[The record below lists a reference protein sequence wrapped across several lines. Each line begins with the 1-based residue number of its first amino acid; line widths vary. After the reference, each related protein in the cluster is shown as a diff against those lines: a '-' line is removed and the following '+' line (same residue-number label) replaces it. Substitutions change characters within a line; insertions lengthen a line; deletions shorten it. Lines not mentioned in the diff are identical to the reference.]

1 MEYLTLKE
9 VSKRT
14 GVSEPTLRRWCAEG
28 RISEAQRS
36 PIRTGKGQ
44 AWLIPD
50 TAEIPI
56 PKDEGKRAEKYEFSP
71 KNEGLTELA

>member
-1 MEYLTLKE
+1 MQLLTLKE
-9 VSKRT
+9 VSQRT

-28 RISEAQRS
+28 KIPDAQRS
-36 PIRTGKGQ
+36 PIKTGKGQ

-56 PKDEGKRAEKYEFSP
+56 PKDEGKRAEKYEFLP
-71 KNEGLTELA
+71 KNDEITEFA